1 MRSIDLFSSYHPII
15 NFLYFALCIGFT
27 MVFMHPIML
36 VISLLSAFL
45 YGITLNGRKALLF
58 SLKYMIPVILFTA
71 VINPAFNHQGK
82 TFLAYLPTGNAL
94 TAESIVYGAASGIM
108 LAAVLVWFTCFS
120 AVISSDKFVYL
131 FGRIIPALSL
141 VLSMTLRLVPKFKRQ
156 LHEVCDAQ
164 RALGRDVSSGSLW
177 QRTKT
182 AVSVFSVLITWSLED
197 SIETADSMKSRG
209 YGTKRRTAFS
219 IYTWSKR
226 DSCALIYLLAL
237 GVCVIIS
244 SLCGNLFW
252 RYFPDIRGMTTQIFS
267 VLTYIAFAVI
277 CITPIFIDGK
287 EALYWHSLK

>member
-1 MRSIDLFSSYHPII
+1 MKSIDLFSSYHPII

-71 VINPAFNHQGK
+71 IINPAFNHQGK

-219 IYTWSKR
+219 IYTWNKR

-244 SLCGNLFW
+244 SMCGNLFW
-252 RYFPDIRGMTTQIFS
+252 RYFPDIRGMTNQLFS
-267 VLTYIAFAVI
+267 VLTYIAFAGI

-287 EALYWHSLK
+287 EALYWRSLK